1 MLRLWRRQRVEAQVH
16 GRHGPLSGVKRTW
29 LFAPRTSAYD
39 PKRASR
45 IPAVTAG
52 YDFNRGKELPIRER
66 WLKDWERWT

>member
-1 MLRLWRRQRVEAQVH
+1 MAFCAE
-16 GRHGPLSGVKRTW
+16 K
-29 LFAPRTSAYD
+29 SAYD